1 MAKQQQYDQLFVDTA
16 LRSSQ
21 MSFCTRLQ
29 VGAVLVKDNRIIAN
43 GWNGTLPGKPNSCE
57 CEDGSTSE
65 FVLHAEQNLISY
77 CARKGIPTEG
87 TTLYITHS
95 PCKTCSKLIAAVGI
109 TSVIFQSYYKDTD
122 GIEFLQDCNISVTK
136 A

>member
-1 MAKQQQYDQLFVDTA
+1 MTKYDAAMLQTAETFAKQ
-16 LRSSQ
+16 SQ
-21 MSFCTRLQ
+21 CKRKQ
-29 VGAVLVKDNRIIAN
+29 VGAVLARDGRILAT
-43 GWNGTLPGKPNSCE
+43 GYNGTLPGKLNDCE

-109 TSVIFQSYYKDTD
+109 ISVIFQDYYKDTD

>member
-1 MAKQQQYDQLFVDTA
+1 MTKYDTAMLQTAETFAKQ
-16 LRSSQ
+16 SQ
-21 MSFCTRLQ
+21 CKRKQ
-29 VGAVLVKDNRIIAN
+29 VGAVLARDGRILAT
-43 GWNGTLPGKPNSCE
+43 GYNGTLPGKPNDCE
-57 CEDGSTSE
+57 CTDGTTSE

-109 TSVIFQSYYKDTD
+109 TSVIFQDYYKDTD
-122 GIEFLQDCNISVTK
+122 GIEFLQECGISITK

>member
-1 MAKQQQYDQLFVDTA
+1 MLHVAETFAKQ
-16 LRSSQ
+16 SQ
-21 MSFCTRLQ
+21 CKRKQ
-29 VGAVLVKDNRIIAN
+29 VGAVLARDGRILAT
-43 GWNGTLPGKPNSCE
+43 GYNGTLPGKPNSCE

-109 TSVIFQSYYKDTD
+109 VSVIFQDYYKDID
-122 GIEFLQDCNISVTK
+122 GIEFLQDCNISITK